1 MTAVQFKVTTRGY
14 AKKLVHDEESSYKEE
29 RCAIVKT
36 IKERMN
42 GRTFFPQMIMVRI
55 VEFRILCF
63 ELVGR
68 FVYFHCTGCVVEL
81 L

>member
-42 GRTFFPQMIMVRI
+42 GRTFFSTNDN
-55 VEFRILCF
+55 
-63 ELVGR
+63 G
-68 FVYFHCTGCVVEL
+68 
-81 L
+81 